1 MTTAVHNQ
9 HSHTQ
14 ETDVRTNSRE
24 ANARTEARN
33 NRRDSDG
40 YAHLAPLF
48 NELADSSRSEEYRR
62 QVRDQLV
69 SGYMS
74 VATHIA
80 HRFTQRGQPL
90 EDLTQVAALGLIN
103 AVDRFDPNR
112 GKDFLSFAVPT
123 ITGEVRRYFRDH
135 GWSMRVP
142 RRLQELRSAINK
154 SVTQLGQ
161 DLGRAPT
168 AGELAEHLGVSV
180 EDVYEGYQVGAAYRI
195 SSLDELASHDEDSNS
210 TVEETVGAEDERLST
225 VDDRAYLS
233 PAMAQLSERERT
245 IVGLRFFDHL
255 TQTQIASRMNMS
267 QMHVS
272 RLLSRSLA
280 KLRSVL
286 ATESDEESGTRS
298 S

>member
-1 MTTAVHNQ
+1 VTTAVR
-9 HSHTQ
+9 TQ
-14 ETDVRTNSRE
+14 ETQTRQT
-24 ANARTEARN
+24 RN
-33 NRRDSDG
+33 DKRRGSDA
-40 YAHLAPLF
+40 YAHLTPLF
-48 NELADSSRSEEYRR
+48 HELADPAKSDEYRR
-62 QVRDQLV
+62 RVREQLV
-69 SGYMS
+69 SGYMN
-74 VATHIA
+74 VASHIA

-103 AVDRFDPNR
+103 AVDRFDPAR

-154 SVTQLGQ
+154 AVTQLGQ
-161 DLGRAPT
+161 ELGRAPT
-168 AGELAEHLGVSV
+168 AGELAKYLDVSV
-180 EDVYEGYQVGAAYRI
+180 EDIYEGYQVGAAYRT
-195 SSLDELASHDEDSNS
+195 SSLDELASNDEDSNS
-210 TVEETVGAEDERLST
+210 TVDETIGTEDERLST
-225 VDDRAYLS
+225 VDDRAYLY

-255 TQTQIASRMNMS
+255 TQTQIANKMNMS

-280 KLRSVL
+280 TLRTAL
-286 ATESDEESGTRS
+286 ATEETETATEV
-298 S
+298 